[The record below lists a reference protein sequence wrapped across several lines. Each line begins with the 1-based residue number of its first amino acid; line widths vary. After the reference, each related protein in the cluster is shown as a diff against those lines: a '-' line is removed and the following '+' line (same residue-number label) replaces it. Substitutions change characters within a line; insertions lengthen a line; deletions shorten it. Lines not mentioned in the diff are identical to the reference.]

1 MQNTAQMRFL
11 IIQQKMVGDVLAS
24 TILCE
29 HLKIHF
35 PDCEVHYVIN
45 ESTLAVVE
53 ENPFVDKI
61 ILFKNEYRESK
72 LAFFKFLKSLK
83 REKYDATIDVYCK
96 LESNLISYYSNAD
109 IKISYKKWYSKF
121 IYTHLF
127 SYTNNPNTTLGHAI
141 ENRLIL
147 LAPLIP
153 ELNQPNLAPK
163 IYLSTPEKE
172 KAKELLANHQIDTS
186 KPLIMVGLL
195 GSQPSKTYPLAYLA
209 KTLDFISE
217 RYRVTFL
224 VNYMPHQ
231 SASLSEFLDHCS
243 SKTRNNIKEEV
254 FCPSL
259 RSFIALLDQCDAYIG
274 NEGGST
280 NMAKA
285 IGIPNFSIFSP
296 WISKTAWLTFN
307 QNQKNQAVHL
317 ADFAPEIL
325 EMPKKERK
333 ANAEAL
339 YQQFKPEL
347 FLEQLES
354 FIRSEVVSDQ

>member
-1 MQNTAQMRFL
+1 MRFL

-53 ENPFVDKI
+53 ENPFIDKI
-61 ILFKNEYRESK
+61 ILFKTEYRESK
-72 LAFFKFLKSLK
+72 LGFFKFLKSLK
-83 REKYDATIDVYCK
+83 REKYNATIDAYCK
-96 LESNLISYYSNAD
+96 LESNLISCFSKSD

-127 SYTNNPNTTLGHAI
+127 SYSNNPNTTLGHAI

-147 LAPLIP
+147 LSPLIQKL
-153 ELNQPNLAPK
+153 EQPNLEPK
-163 IYLSTPEKE
+163 IHLSTAEKE
-172 KAKELLANHQIDTS
+172 QAKELLINHQIDTS

-195 GSQPSKTYPLAYLA
+195 GSQSSKTYPLAYLVEV
-209 KTLDFISE
+209 LNFISE

-224 VNYMPHQ
+224 LNYLPHQ
-231 SASLSEFLDHCS
+231 SASFTEFLDYCS
-243 SKTRNNIKEEV
+243 PKTRNNIKKEV
-254 FCPSL
+254 FCPPL

-280 NMAKA
+280 NIAKSL
-285 IGIPNFSIFSP
+285 GIPNFSIFSP

-317 ADFAPEIL
+317 ADFDPEIL

-347 FLEQLES
+347 FLEQLDS
-354 FIRSEVVSDQ
+354 FIQSEVVPDQ

>member
-1 MQNTAQMRFL
+1 MRFL

-35 PDCEVHYVIN
+35 PDCEIHYVIN
-45 ESTLAVVE
+45 ESTAAVAE
-53 ENPFVDKI
+53 ENPFIDKI
-61 ILFKNEYRESK
+61 ILFKNEYRKSK

-83 REKYDATIDVYCK
+83 KQNYYATIDVYCK
-96 LESNLISYYSNAD
+96 LESNLISYFSNAEL
-109 IKISYKKWYSKF
+109 KISYKKWYSKF

-127 SYTNNPNTTLGHAI
+127 SYSNNPNTTLGHAI
-141 ENRLIL
+141 ENRLVL
-147 LAPLIP
+147 LSPLIP
-153 ELNQPNLAPK
+153 ELEQPDLAPK
-163 IYLSTPEKE
+163 IYLSKAEKDQ
-172 KAKELLANHQIDTS
+172 AKQLLADHQIDTS
-186 KPLIMVGLL
+186 KPIVMVGLL

-217 RYRVTFL
+217 QYQVTFL
-224 VNYMPHQ
+224 LNYLPHQ
-231 SASLSEFLDHCS
+231 SESLAEFLGHCS
-243 SKTRNNIKEEV
+243 PKTRNNIKEEV

-259 RSFIALLDQCDAYIG
+259 RSFIALLDQCDGYVG

-285 IGIPNFSIFSP
+285 LGIPNFSIFSP

-307 QNQKNQAVHL
+307 HVQKNQAVHL

-333 ANAEAL
+333 ADAEAL
-339 YQQFKPEL
+339 YQQFKPKM
-347 FLEQLES
+347 FLKQLDR
-354 FIRSEVVSDQ
+354 FVQNEVITDQ

>member
-1 MQNTAQMRFL
+1 MRFL

-35 PDCEVHYVIN
+35 PDCEIHYVIN
-45 ESTLAVVE
+45 ESTVAVAE
-53 ENPFVDKI
+53 ENPFIDKI
-61 ILFKNEYRESK
+61 ILFKNEYRKSK

-83 REKYDATIDVYCK
+83 KQNYYATIDVYCK
-96 LESNLISYYSNAD
+96 LESNLISYFSNAEL
-109 IKISYKKWYSKF
+109 KISYKKWYSKF

-127 SYTNNPNTTLGHAI
+127 SYSNNPNTTLGHAI
-141 ENRLIL
+141 ENRLVL
-147 LAPLIP
+147 LSPLIP
-153 ELNQPNLAPK
+153 ELEQPDLAPK
-163 IYLSTPEKE
+163 IYLSKAEKDQ
-172 KAKELLANHQIDTS
+172 AKQLLADHQIDTS
-186 KPLIMVGLL
+186 KPIVMVGLL

-217 RYRVTFL
+217 QYQVTFL
-224 VNYMPHQ
+224 LNYLPHQ
-231 SASLSEFLDHCS
+231 SESLAEFLGHCS
-243 SKTRNNIKEEV
+243 PKTRNSIKEEV

-259 RSFIALLDQCDAYIG
+259 RSFIALLDQCDGYVG

-285 IGIPNFSIFSP
+285 LGIPNFSIFSP

-307 QNQKNQAVHL
+307 QDQKNQAVHL

-333 ANAEAL
+333 ADAEAL
-339 YQQFKPEL
+339 YQQFKPEM
-347 FLEQLES
+347 FLEQLDR
-354 FIRSEVVSDQ
+354 FVQNEVITDQ